1 MILYVNGDSHTAAAE
16 CVNSHAFAADDSK
29 YWMMQRLPHPDNI
42 QRSWGK
48 LLSQRLSCGFK
59 CDAES
64 ASSNDRI
71 IRTTRKW
78 IAENQHNLYKTLMII
93 QWSTWE
99 RQEWLIEGEYYQL
112 NASGIDDVP
121 ESHQQQ
127 YKEFVAD
134 IDWDVTT
141 QEWHENIW
149 QFHLELEEL
158 GIKHIFFNGNN
169 DFAKITD
176 RKEWGN
182 SYVEPYDPD
191 STFNAVISKKCNT
204 VSPTSWHYG
213 ADGHRVWAQYLTKYI
228 VTNKIV

>member
-16 CVNSHAFAADDSK
+16 CVNPHAFAADDPK

-42 QRSWGK
+42 SRSWGK

-64 ASSNDRI
+64 ASSNNRI

-78 IAENQHNLYKTLMII
+78 IEENPHNLYKTLMII

-99 RQEWLIEGEYYQL
+99 RQEWLIDGEYYQL

-127 YKEFVAD
+127 YKEFIAN
-134 IDWDVTT
+134 IDWQTIT
-141 QEWHENIW
+141 QEWHEKIW
-149 QFHLELEEL
+149 QFHLELESLE
-158 GIKHIFFNGNN
+158 IKHVFFNGNN
-169 DFAKITD
+169 HFEKVLS
-176 RKEWGN
+176 RKEWGS
-182 SYVEPYDPD
+182 SYIEPYDPE
-191 STFNAVISKKCNT
+191 STYNAVISNTCNT

-213 ADGHRVWAQYLTKYI
+213 PDGHRVWAQYLTKYI
-228 VTNKIV
+228 AANNLV